1 MKSKKLV
8 RKKNVDSKSYRSL
21 IPKNININ
29 PFKIIQDT
37 KKKIENYYDQAKK
50 NKEKETI
57 RLENQRKKD
66 EKKEILYQK
75 KTRSSGKIK

>member
-29 PFKIIQDT
+29 PFNIIQDT
-37 KKKIENYYDQAKK
+37 KKKIENYYVQAKK
-50 NKEKETI
+50 
-57 RLENQRKKD
+57 
-66 EKKEILYQK
+66 
-75 KTRSSGKIK
+75 